1 MHPVRQPMVNRRHL
15 LTVGVS
21 LSLASLPAVTGGPRA
36 ATDQPA
42 LREGYANSNGV
53 RLFLVEAGEGP
64 LMLFLHGAPDS
75 WQLYEGLLLEFC
87 RDHLAV
93 APNLRGFSPSDQPEA
108 VEAYAMPRLLG
119 DVHRVH
125 A

>member
-36 ATDQPA
+36 ATEQPA
-42 LREGYANSNGV
+42 LLEGYANSNGV

-64 LMLFLHGAPDS
+64 LMLFLHGAPDRAHS
-75 WQLYEGLLLEFC
+75 G
-87 RDHLAV
+87 
-93 APNLRGFSPSDQPEA
+93 
-108 VEAYAMPRLLG
+108 
-119 DVHRVH
+119 
-125 A
+125 